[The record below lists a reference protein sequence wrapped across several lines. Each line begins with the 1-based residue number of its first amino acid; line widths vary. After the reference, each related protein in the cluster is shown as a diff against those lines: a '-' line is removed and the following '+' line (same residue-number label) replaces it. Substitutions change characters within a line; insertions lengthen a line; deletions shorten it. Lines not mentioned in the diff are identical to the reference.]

1 MKFSR
6 HVLAIAIGTLFS
18 GMALAAP
25 SATQMPGGGQVIA
38 VNAGTTVNGGGV
50 GSTITGLGSGAA
62 VTLANSGS
70 SSPWAVIRW
79 GQGGSSAPTAADS
92 TNPQGFN
99 IGSGSSMTFNA
110 ILPRYAGYGA
120 VLNIDASGNASEIDG
135 TLNTSQLDF
144 YLANGNGIVIG
155 NGATINAA
163 ARLGLIGWNMNNSTA
178 SADFVGSN
186 SNGASYLDFGNL
198 GTPGSITINSATLNV
213 GSTQGGND
221 GALLVL
227 GGSIVNNGTINIQAP
242 NNYSANGF
250 MLESAG
256 WIPTKSTDTINSVS
270 QTPVYRVADL
280 SSLFSFGSAG
290 YINLIPGSGNYTIA
304 NGGSVSVTQ
313 AANNYKQ
320 QTALLADS
328 GITVSGS
335 ISSPQGPVILD
346 TPYPATAGASNTI
359 TINGTINAPTDGA
372 VPDPVYLNSASYGY
386 AHSNFST
393 GTAGLAIYAP
403 GSQVTLGRQAA
414 LTTGSLIAMALNLQG
429 TNGTYPITA
438 NDLSL
443 FITGTINGGANGT
456 ASASNFLANGLGIN
470 PTTTAGTVAIHL
482 WSAAAANDPTT
493 VNYVN
498 LNVKGSANVDS
509 GGTWSPIA
517 SQINSSFYDS
527 ANNQTYYPLQ
537 TDSSGN
543 YSQAVALAS
552 ATFGQAAGE
561 VTSGGS
567 LIIQADG
574 NLALIGGGN
583 GSGNGAVM
591 NTAYSN
597 MFSNAFNN
605 AADGN
610 LTVPY
615 LSNAPFVFSGG
626 VVFKAGQSVT
636 VNVPVLNAWGS
647 KVIAYQGVFL
657 ESPVISVNN
666 NSFFVTGPAMR
677 VNVSSTPTTGVP
689 AVYLESGGSLV
700 QSPSNFLSAM
710 GSGVYT
716 NTYSTLISAYLSSP
730 ATWTSVV
737 NNTPM

>member
-1 MKFSR
+1 MNQKT
-6 HVLAIAIGTLFS
+6 VLAAAIGMLFS
-18 GMALAAP
+18 AAAAATP

-38 VNAGTTVNGGGV
+38 VNSGTTVNGGAV
-50 GSTITGLGSGAA
+50 GSTITGLSSGAV
-62 VTLANSGS
+62 VTLGNSGS

-79 GQGGSSAPTAADS
+79 GQGGSATPAVPDS

-99 IGSGSSMTFNA
+99 IGSNSSMTFNA

-120 VLNIDASGNASEIDG
+120 VLNIDASGNPSEIDG
-135 TLNTSQLDF
+135 TLNTSNLDF

-155 NGATINAA
+155 SGATINAA
-163 ARLGLIGWNMNNSTA
+163 ARLGLIGWNMNNTTA
-178 SADFVGSN
+178 AADFVGEN
-186 SNGASYLDFGNL
+186 SGGASYLDFGNI
-198 GTPGSITINSATLNV
+198 GTPGAITINNATLNV
-213 GSTQGGND
+213 GSTQSGND
-221 GALLVL
+221 GALLLL
-227 GGSIVNNGTINIQAP
+227 GGSIVNNGVINIQAP
-242 NNYSANGF
+242 DSYSANGF

-256 WIPTKSTDTINSVS
+256 WTPTKSTDTVRGVS
-270 QTPVYRVADL
+270 QTPVYRVANL
-280 SSLFSFGSAG
+280 SSPYLFGSLG
-290 YINLIPGSGNYTIA
+290 YINLIPGTGSYTIT

-313 AANNYKQ
+313 AANSNQ

-346 TPYPATAGASNTI
+346 TSNPSTAGASNTI
-359 TINGTINAPTDGA
+359 TINGTINAPTSGV
-372 VPDPVYLNSASYGY
+372 VPDPSLLNSASYGY
-386 AHSNFST
+386 GQAGYNT

-403 GSQVTLGRQAA
+403 GSQITLGSNAA
-414 LTTGSLIAMALNLQG
+414 LTAGSMVALAHNLQG

-456 ASASNFLANGLGIN
+456 ASQTNYLANGLGIN
-470 PTTTAGTVAIHL
+470 PTTTGGSVAIHL
-482 WSAAAANDPTT
+482 WSAASANDPTT

-498 LNVKGSANVDS
+498 LNVNGSATVDS

-517 SQINSSFYDS
+517 SQINNSFYNS
-527 ANNQTYYPLQ
+527 TQTKFYYPLQ
-537 TDSSGN
+537 VDNSGN
-543 YSQAVALAS
+543 YSQASVLTN
-552 ATFGQAAGE
+552 ATFSQAAGE
-561 VTSGGS
+561 VANGGS
-567 LIIQADG
+567 LIIQATD
-574 NLALIGGGN
+574 NLTLVGGSASGGN
-583 GSGNGAVM
+583 NGIL
-591 NTAYSN
+591 NDPYSS
-597 MFSNAFNN
+597 MFNN
-605 AADGN
+605 SFYNKADGYLGLPYGSN
-610 LTVPY
+610 L
-615 LSNAPFVFSGG
+615 PFVFSGG

-666 NSFFVTGPAMR
+666 QAFFVTGPAMR

-689 AVYLESGGSLV
+689 AVYLESGGSMT
-700 QSPSNFLSAM
+700 QSPSNFNPAL
-710 GSGVYT
+710 GSGVYK
-716 NTYSTLISAYLSSP
+716 NSYSTLIAAYLADP